1 MRELVDAFY
10 KERTVV
16 NHHIASFNDFL
27 EHRLQSIIDNVR
39 IGDEETERGTVQTD
53 IEGFKIK
60 LGRISV
66 KRPVVKEADG
76 SLRPLTPMESRLR
89 NLTYQAPLT
98 LEFIP
103 VIDGIEHEPELVNI
117 GRLPIMV
124 HSSHCNINRK
134 ILDETEG
141 RALTDDEY
149 KAKLVELQEDP
160 LDPGGYFISNGT
172 ERVLIT
178 LED

>member
-10 KERTVV
+10 AERSIV

-27 EHRLQSIIDNVR
+27 AHRLQHVIDNIR
-39 IGDEETERGTVQTD
+39 IGDEETAERGVVQTD
-53 IEGFKIK
+53 IEGFFIK
-60 LGRISV
+60 LGKVSV
-66 KRPVVKEADG
+66 GRPVVKEADG

-98 LEFIP
+98 LEFIR

-124 HSSHCNINRK
+124 HSGHCNINRK
-134 ILDETEG
+134 ILEETEG
-141 RALTDDEY
+141 RALSEDEY

-160 LDPGGYFISNGT
+160 LHPGGYS
-172 ERVLIT
+172 L
-178 LED
+178 